1 MEYDNSAEFLRNVHI
16 GDYIIVDYKS
26 RRIFG
31 LREKVKTNKGYVIS
45 LNISNFT
52 LDDENPFESSCA
64 LGEKCIFIS
73 TLVNWKVLS
82 DPRKSSELEV
92 RIRD

>member
-16 GDYIIVDYKS
+16 GDYIFVNYLS
-26 RRIFG
+26 RGIFSVKD
-31 LREKVKTNKGYVIS
+31 KVKTNKGYVVS

-52 LDDENPFESSCA
+52 LDDKDPFESSCA

-73 TLVNWKVLS
+73 TLLNWKE
-82 DPRKSSELEV
+82 K
-92 RIRD
+92 